1 VRTAHRSPALDRRSQ
16 AGHPQAGVAP
26 TSRALTS
33 SVRVVGAALLV
44 ATGWIHLHL
53 WQDGYRDIDWI
64 GPLFL
69 ASVVLT
75 GLAALAVLAAPARV
89 LPWIALLAGLLE
101 IGTLGGLVLS
111 LTVGLFGFFE
121 SSSAPL
127 VLPTVLV
134 EAAGFL
140 VLAGYGI
147 GELWR
152 SRRRAPRASSWV
164 G

>member
-1 VRTAHRSPALDRRSQ
+1 MNNTPVLDR
-16 AGHPQAGVAP
+16 AAAP
-26 TSRALTS
+26 ATPRALTL

-53 WQDGYRDIDWI
+53 WLDGYRDIAWI

-69 ASVVLT
+69 ASAVLS
-75 GLAALAVLAAPARV
+75 GLAALAVLLAPGRW
-89 LPWIALLAGLLE
+89 LPAVALLAGLLE

-121 SSSAPL
+121 SMSAPL
-127 VLPTVLV
+127 VVPTIAV
-134 EAAGFL
+134 ESAGFV
-140 VLAGYGI
+140 VLAGFG
-147 GELWR
+147 GWELSR
-152 SRRRAPRASSWV
+152 QLRRR